1 MTSFCVYGISK
12 SRCKQ
17 HAEKK
22 VSHIGM
28 TVSEWGEE
36 VRKKAAEIFES
47 QDKSEQISPEFD
59 APQFCRDWIA
69 AQPSE
74 IRNATIMHRGPKID
88 KHGGTVMKKG
98 MPVMTWIEYDESK
111 VSQRNLGGF

>member
-1 MTSFCVYGISK
+1 MSSFCVYGISK

-22 VSHIGM
+22 VSHFGK
-28 TVSEWGEE
+28 TVSEWGDE
-36 VRKKAAEIFES
+36 VRQKAAELFDT

-74 IRNATIMHRGPKID
+74 IRNAVIMYRGPKTD

-98 MPVMTWIEYDESK
+98 APVMTWIEYDESK
-111 VSQRNLGGF
+111 LSQRNLGGF